1 MSKKDNK
8 NSKFKEE
15 KTGIEI
21 DRIILSTIL
30 LLFIIVLS
38 AIIVIFAYKSDNT
51 YEIETKSIQGIRSDT
66 DKFVLG
72 IKGVPTNNLLNTAK
86 YYVYIQANEG
96 YILEALCVND
106 TEIIITEG
114 EPYIEGCFK
123 KDGTI
128 FKFDLNTILNY
139 EIDTIGKYYKY
150 KLYLPEDYDVKDIET
165 ELKE

>member
-21 DRIILSTIL
+21 DRIIPSTIL
-30 LLFIIVLS
+30 SLFIIVLS

-106 TEIIITEG
+106 TE
-114 EPYIEGCFK
+114 
-123 KDGTI
+123 
-128 FKFDLNTILNY
+128 
-139 EIDTIGKYYKY
+139 
-150 KLYLPEDYDVKDIET
+150 T